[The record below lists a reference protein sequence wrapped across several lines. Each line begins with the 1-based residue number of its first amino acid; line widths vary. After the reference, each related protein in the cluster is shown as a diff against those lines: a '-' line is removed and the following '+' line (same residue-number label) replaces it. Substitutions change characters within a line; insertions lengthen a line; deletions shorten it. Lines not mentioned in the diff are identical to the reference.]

1 MNQRAFLHP
10 LLILAALA
18 GSGTPALAQNKGGSG
33 SSSGLITIDQAK
45 AEAGGITAGDAPGF
59 PVTISQPGSYRL
71 MGNLTVADPTVT
83 AIRITHP
90 DVTLDLNG
98 FTVKGP
104 NLCTGYAGTLTC
116 SVDGMAGTR
125 GHGID
130 VAIDGA
136 LFGAHVQVG
145 NGTVAG
151 FAGNGIV
158 GGSVP
163 PMPYRPVDVH
173 RVRVHSNG
181 FHGVTNAA
189 SVTESSIS
197 RNRSFGLAFVARA
210 VGNTVIG
217 NRVTGIGNSHGRF
230 NHVASNG
237 LNFDAYTLLD

>member
-33 SSSGLITIDQAK
+33 SSSGVITIDQAK

-59 PVTISQPGSYRL
+59 PVTLSQPGSYRL
-71 MGNLTVADPTVT
+71 MSHLTVADMAVT

-98 FTVKGP
+98 FTVRGP
-104 NLCTGYAGTLTC
+104 NVCSVNAGWLTC
-116 SVDGMAGTR
+116 TSDAVSGTR
-125 GHGID
+125 GYGID

-136 LFGAHVQVG
+136 LYGGHVHVG

-151 FAGNGIV
+151 FAGSGIA
-158 GGSVP
+158 GGSAP
-163 PMPYRPVDVH
+163 PMAYRPVDVH

-181 FHGVTNAA
+181 YHGVTNAA

-197 RNRSFGLAFVARA
+197 RNRGTGLSFVARA
-210 VGNTVIG
+210 VGNTVMA
-217 NRVTGIGNSHGRF
+217 NRDAGIRQSHGRH
-230 NHVASNG
+230 NHVVSNG
-237 LNFDAYTLLD
+237 INLDGYVLLD